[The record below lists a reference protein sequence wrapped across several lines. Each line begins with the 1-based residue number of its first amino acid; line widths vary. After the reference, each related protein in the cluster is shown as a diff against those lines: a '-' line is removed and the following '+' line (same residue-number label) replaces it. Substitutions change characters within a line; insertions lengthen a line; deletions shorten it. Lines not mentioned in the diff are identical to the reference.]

1 MHRGRERAV
10 CLGSRTRTYMFASG
24 CWGRDCLGGEGL
36 CAANGGGDAV
46 MRHEM
51 CCLDTG
57 RVGYQTFCAWAN
69 NIYVRIHTIYR
80 SPVTRVRSTRRIPL
94 KKKLNLHFRIGGRKR
109 TF

>member
-1 MHRGRERAV
+1 
-10 CLGSRTRTYMFASG
+10 MFASG

-80 SPVTRVRSTRRIPL
+80 STSKVDEKNPFEKEVELAFSHWR
-94 KKKLNLHFRIGGRKR
+94 KKTHFLIALAR
-109 TF
+109 